1 MAEAGTVLADR
12 YRLLELIAAGEAAE
26 SWRAADLPFGRD
38 VVVRLSLTRHAG
50 HAERFLAVARRA
62 ARVIHP
68 GIVRVLDC
76 GRSGPEGIPFLVTEL
91 AGSSSLATLTQAG
104 PLDPPWVLEVVWL
117 LAGALETAHA
127 AGLVHQNIT
136 SANVLLVPGGAVKL
150 TDLALSD
157 AAEPDVGTPAGDLC
171 ALGMVAWECL
181 TGAAPLSAAPTLSAA
196 RPLPAV
202 VPPGLAAL
210 VADLT
215 TADLRAYPATA
226 AEVATRAG
234 ELLADQKIVDHYAQP
249 RVPLYP
255 LSLAIY
261 RKLAAEATGRP
272 GSRA

>member
-1 MAEAGTVLADR
+1 MADMGMVLANR
-12 YRLLELIAAGEAAE
+12 YRLLELLAADGATE
-26 SWRAADLPFGRD
+26 SWRAADLPSGRD
-38 VVVRLSLTRHAG
+38 VAVRLSLTGHAD

-68 GIVRVLDC
+68 GIVCVLDS

-91 AGSSSLATLTQAG
+91 PGTSSLATLTQAG
-104 PLDPPWVLEVVWL
+104 PLDPPCVLEVVWL

-127 AGLVHQNIT
+127 AGLVHQNVT
-136 SANVLLVPGGAVKL
+136 SANVLLAPGGAVKL

-171 ALGMVAWECL
+171 DLGMVAWECL
-181 TGAAPLSAAPTLSAA
+181 TGAPSLPAA
-196 RPLPAV
+196 RLLPAV

-215 TADLRAYPATA
+215 AADLRAHPVTA

-249 RVPLYP
+249 PQLPVYP
-255 LSLAIY
+255 LSLAIS
-261 RKLAAEATGRP
+261 RKLAAEALGRP
-272 GSRA
+272 GRPA

>member
-1 MAEAGTVLADR
+1 MVLANR
-12 YRLLELIAAGEAAE
+12 YRLLELLAADGIAE
-26 SWRAADLPFGRD
+26 SWRAADLPSGRD
-38 VVVRLSLTRHAG
+38 VAVRLSLAEHAG
-50 HAERFLAVARRA
+50 HAERFLAAARRA

-68 GIVRVLDC
+68 GIVCVLDY
-76 GRSGPEGIPFLVTEL
+76 GQSGPEGIPFLVTEL
-91 AGSSSLATLTQAG
+91 VGTSSLATLTQAG

-136 SANVLLVPGGAVKL
+136 SANILLAPGGAVKL

-171 ALGMVAWECL
+171 ALGAVAWECL
-181 TGAAPLSAAPTLSAA
+181 TGAPPLPAA

-202 VPPGLAAL
+202 VPRGLAAL

-215 TADLRAYPATA
+215 AADPRTRPATA

-234 ELLADQKIVDHYAQP
+234 ELLADQKIVGHYAQP
-249 RVPLYP
+249 LPVRIPPAL
-255 LSLAIY
+255 
-261 RKLAAEATGRP
+261 RG
-272 GSRA
+272 

>member
-1 MAEAGTVLADR
+1 MADAGTVLANR
-12 YRLLELIAAGEAAE
+12 YRLLELLAADGAAE

-38 VVVRLSLTRHAG
+38 VAVRRLLTRHAG
-50 HAERFLAVARRA
+50 HAERFLDVARRA

-76 GRSGPEGIPFLVTEL
+76 GRSDPEGIPFLVTEP
-91 AGSSSLATLTQAG
+91 AGASSLATLTQAG

-136 SANVLLVPGGAVKL
+136 PANVLLAPGGGVKL

-181 TGAAPLSAAPTLSAA
+181 TGAPPLPAA

-215 TADLRAYPATA
+215 AADPQAHPATA
-226 AEVATRAG
+226 AEIATRAG

-261 RKLAAEATGRP
+261 RKLAAEAPGRP

>member
-1 MAEAGTVLADR
+1 MADAGTVLANR
-12 YRLLELIAAGEAAE
+12 YRLLELLAADRVTE

-38 VVVRLSLTRHAG
+38 VAVRLSLTERAG

-76 GRSGPEGIPFLVTEL
+76 GQSGPEGIPFLVTEL

-157 AAEPDVGTPAGDLC
+157 AAEPDAVTPAGDLC
-171 ALGMVAWECL
+171 ALGMLAWECL
-181 TGAAPLSAAPTLSAA
+181 TGAPPVPAA

-215 TADLRAYPATA
+215 AADPRAHPATA
-226 AEVATRAG
+226 AEVAARAG
-234 ELLADQKIVDHYAQP
+234 ELLAAQKLVGHYAQP
-249 RVPLYP
+249 RAPLDLLP
-255 LSLAIY
+255 LATG
-261 RKLAAEATGRP
+261 RKLAAEAP
-272 GSRA
+272 GSPA